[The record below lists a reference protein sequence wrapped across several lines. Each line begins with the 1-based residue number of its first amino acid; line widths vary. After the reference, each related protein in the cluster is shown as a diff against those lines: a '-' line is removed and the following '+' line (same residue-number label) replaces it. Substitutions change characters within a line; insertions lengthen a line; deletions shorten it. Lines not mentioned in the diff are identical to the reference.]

1 MACVQ
6 DIIVLY
12 PIWEKFEPSGVMKGK
27 QPVDEAQIAA
37 KAKEIKFGP
46 EDAEVLVKKMIEE
59 RMKDVALEDAKEQ
72 VAGKKRSR

>member
-27 QPVDEAQIAA
+27 PVDEAQASV
-37 KAKEIKFGP
+37 KAKEPKFGP
-46 EDAEVLVKKMIEE
+46 EDAEALVKKMIEE
-59 RMKDVALEDAKEQ
+59 RMKDVASEDAKDQ
-72 VAGKKRSR
+72 IAGKKRSR